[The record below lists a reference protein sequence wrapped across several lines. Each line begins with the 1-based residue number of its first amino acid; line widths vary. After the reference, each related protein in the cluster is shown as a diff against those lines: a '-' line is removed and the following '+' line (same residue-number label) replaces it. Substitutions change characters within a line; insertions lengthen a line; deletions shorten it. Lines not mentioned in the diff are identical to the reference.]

1 MTLKNPVRL
10 PSPFPLPPSPHL
22 TCLPRAYNLSE
33 SIAPPDPS
41 SQYRDTQAMSTISS
55 LYLRLCTLRICHLRF
70 VNEELVNMEKLTS
83 GTHTST
89 LANRGNIV
97 PLLLI
102 NISWSS
108 YSTTKLTW
116 YNPGSAHLL
125 YLFVNRRI
133 NFVLLLVVRLGE
145 QQCRPCT
152 RNQ

>member
-1 MTLKNPVRL
+1 MTLKILSGSLP
-10 PSPFPLPPSPHL
+10 PSPFPPLDLFAPGLRSFRLRHPNPSF
-22 TCLPRAYNLSE
+22 
-33 SIAPPDPS
+33 
-41 SQYRDTQAMSTISS
+41 QYRDTQAMSTFST
-55 LYLRLCTLRICHLRF
+55 LYLRLRTLRICHLRF

-97 PLLLI
+97 PLLLF

-108 YSTTKLTW
+108 YSTTRLTW
-116 YNPGSAHLL
+116 YNPGSVHLL
-125 YLFVNRRI
+125 YLFMDGSI

-145 QQCRPCT
+145 HQCRPCT